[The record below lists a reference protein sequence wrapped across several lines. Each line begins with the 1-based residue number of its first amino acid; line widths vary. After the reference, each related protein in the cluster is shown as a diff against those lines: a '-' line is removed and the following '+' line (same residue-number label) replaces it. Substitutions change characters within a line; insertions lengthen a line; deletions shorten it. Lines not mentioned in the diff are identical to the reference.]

1 MARKKIEPS
10 AILASDND
18 NIYCQ
23 YIVKKKQFD
32 KLKKEL
38 DDLSELVKEDMKNT
52 EQSCVIYNGHK
63 LTRTEST
70 RISWDEDKLVEIV
83 STFDNPNLIYFKPT
97 VNMVE
102 LERFIMDGNIH
113 IDCLASCRKTTQ
125 VVQLRMTAPK
135 VKED

>member
-113 IDCLASCRKTTQ
+113 IDRLASCRKTTQ